1 MKTKEIESYVKW
13 YQEECTEPYS
23 ELEWLI
29 TCALD
34 SSHKDHVIEALDQVH
49 NHIKKRETN

>member
-1 MKTKEIESYVKW
+1 MKTKEIESYFKW